1 MAEKQNINLNLDHSN
16 AAFFSDG
23 ISLFNRKDKFF
34 IDFRQTSPR
43 IDMVGEKQHYS
54 HAVKH
59 STIVLD
65 PVMAKALFQLLKDS
79 MGKYEKQFG
88 KINVPKQKKTEKEVV
103 EQVSI
108 DKSYIG

>member
-23 ISLFNRKDKFF
+23 MSLFNRKDKFF

-59 STIVLD
+59 STIVVD

-79 MGKYEKQFG
+79 ISKYEKQFG
-88 KINVPKQKKTEKEVV
+88 KISLPKEKKTKKQEV
-103 EQVSI
+103 EQVTT
-108 DKSYIG
+108 DRNYIG